1 MKDPKNL
8 VPKTKITEHIRGCL
22 GGCGEHDGLGRV
34 SVHLEAA
41 AAGAA
46 VVAGAGV
53 VAAPQSPGPLLQVLH
68 SWMGSR
74 YSVSRKQEVG
84 DSVSLG
90 KK

>member
-1 MKDPKNL
+1 MMDLAESPFISRL
-8 VPKTKITEHIRGCL
+8 QLP
-22 GGCGEHDGLGRV
+22 
-34 SVHLEAA
+34 
-41 AAGAA
+41 GAA
-46 VVAGAGV
+46 VVAGAAVVPGAAV

-74 YSVSRKQEVG
+74 YSDSRKQEVG